1 MNILIKGKLIK
12 VYQKP
17 LVIDKDTQLP
27 KPIDHAIQILSE
39 VKIKNSTDTKLELM
53 DIKIKPNTQDSY
65 SSKIGKDIDIC
76 CSTFSKSP
84 IYISE
89 I

>member
-1 MNILIKGKLIK
+1 MNIFIKGKLIK
-12 VYQKP
+12 VYAKP
-17 LVIDKDTQLP
+17 LVIDRDTQLP

-39 VKIKNSTDTKLELM
+39 VKIKDSTDTKLELM
-53 DIKIKPNTQDSY
+53 DIKIKPNSYDSY
-65 SSKIGKDIDIC
+65 ISKVGKDIDIC